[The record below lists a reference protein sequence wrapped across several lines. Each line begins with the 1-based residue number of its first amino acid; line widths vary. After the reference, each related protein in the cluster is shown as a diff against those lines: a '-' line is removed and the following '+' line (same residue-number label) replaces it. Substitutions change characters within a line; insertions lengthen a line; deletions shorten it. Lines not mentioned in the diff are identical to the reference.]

1 MHGRLEAVAINRGEV
16 SGGWE
21 DADATD
27 DPARFGER
35 VKEAVT
41 RTGYRGSTVN
51 LLLAHPRLTHQLIE
65 TPPAKGAALRAVV
78 QRQVE
83 RLKGFEGPPAWSYQ
97 PALPTKNSHG
107 VLVHLFPRNLLE
119 LLVTSVQRAGLH
131 LVSVTPCTAVLH
143 AQIMR
148 LPLRA
153 DEVALLVADT
163 AGLTTMVV
171 GRHDGQLLLARSLD
185 ATRKDGTGGLAI
197 DLSRTLLFVSQQF
210 GTSVGSVWLFGPG
223 MPERVAELQAQ
234 LQVPVK
240 LSAEAK
246 TPHYW
251 AEEAARLPLENT
263 PNLVS
268 TEQRKAP
275 QRKVLLRMTVLI
287 ALFLVAAAVG
297 TAVFCEVMVRS
308 EQATIRELEQR
319 MIGLRTQHEDLQRS
333 HRQMQQRNQFAA
345 EVLDAR
351 LAPVPFWFLGYLSEA
366 VPPGLIVTNLVVQR
380 GDAHWNLH
388 LAGTRETGEP
398 TATPDTS
405 ANPVEFLAERLRSG
419 PFHVALGT
427 GADSSASP
435 PQPGTQSAVESI
447 ATWAARLSQAPAAT
461 PATPATDA
469 FVLEGIM
476 Q

>member
-16 SGGWE
+16 SGTWE
-21 DADATD
+21 STDATD
-27 DPARFGER
+27 DPAKFGEL

-65 TPPAKGAALRAVV
+65 TPPAKGAALKAVV

-119 LLVTSVQRAGLH
+119 LLVTHVQRAGLH

-143 AQIMR
+143 AQIAR

-153 DEVALLVADT
+153 DEVALLAADT
-163 AGLTTMVV
+163 ASLTTIVV
-171 GRHDGQLLLARSLD
+171 GRQDGQLLLARSLD
-185 ATRKDGTGGLAI
+185 TARKDGTGGLAI

-210 GTSVGSVWLFGPG
+210 GSSVGSVWLFGPG
-223 MPERVAELQAQ
+223 MPERLPELQPQ

-240 LSAEAK
+240 LSEEAR

-287 ALFLVAAAVG
+287 ALLLLATAVG
-297 TAVFCEVMVRS
+297 TALFCEVLARS
-308 EQATIRELEQR
+308 ERATIRELEQR
-319 MIGLRTQHEDLQRS
+319 MAGLRAQHEELQRS
-333 HRQMQQRNQFAA
+333 HAQMQRRNQLAA

-380 GDAHWNLH
+380 SDTHWNLH
-388 LAGTRETGEP
+388 LAGTRET
-398 TATPDTS
+398 TAPAAAPDS
-405 ANPVEFLAERLRSG
+405 GANPLESLAERLRSG
-419 PFHVALGT
+419 PFHVALGAGGGS
-427 GADSSASP
+427 GAP
-435 PQPGTQSAVESI
+435 PPDHRPKSAVESI
-447 ATWAARLSQAPAAT
+447 ATWAARLSQAPAAAPTT
-461 PATPATDA
+461 PLSAEFA
-469 FVLEGIM
+469 LEGIM